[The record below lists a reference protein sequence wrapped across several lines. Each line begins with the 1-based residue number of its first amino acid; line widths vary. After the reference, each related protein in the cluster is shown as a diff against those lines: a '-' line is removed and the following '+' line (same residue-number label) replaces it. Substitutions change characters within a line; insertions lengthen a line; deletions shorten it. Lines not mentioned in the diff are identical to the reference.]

1 MLSGIGQPADLQ
13 PLGIEV
19 RQDLPVGEN
28 LQDHL
33 MCNLNFET
41 TVPSLFEAMTPENL
55 ELFQQEGRGPLTSNL
70 PEAGGFFRTR
80 GGLRAPDIEFH
91 YSPSL
96 LYDEGLVPPH
106 DNGVCYG
113 PVLIKPKARGKV
125 FLRSYMPDAKP
136 RVLHN
141 YLTEADDRQ
150 SFIAG
155 IRMAMEIS
163 TKSPLAELLRS
174 PFRVPASDSDADI
187 LDFIRV
193 NAQTVYHPTS
203 SCAIGAVVDSELR
216 VYGVEGLRVVDA
228 SVMPSITRGNT
239 NAPTIMIA
247 EKAADLIAGKRPAG
261 TATALA

>member
-1 MLSGIGQPADLQ
+1 
-13 PLGIEV
+13 V
-19 RQDLPVGEN
+19 RHDLPVGEN

-33 MCNLNFET
+33 MCNLNYET
-41 TVPSLFEAMTPENL
+41 TVPSLFEAMTPENIRQF
-55 ELFQQEGRGPLTSNL
+55 EEEGRGPLTSNL
-70 PEAGGFFRTR
+70 PEAGAFFRTR
-80 GGLRAPDIEFH
+80 PGLRAPDIEFH

-96 LYDEGLVPPH
+96 LYDEGLTPPH

-113 PVLIKPKARGKV
+113 PVLVKPKARGKV
-125 FLRSYMPDAKP
+125 FLRSPLPDAKP

-141 YLTEADDRQ
+141 FLTEADDRQ
-150 SFIAG
+150 SVIAG
-155 IRMAMEIS
+155 IRIALEVA
-163 TKSPLAELLRS
+163 TKPPLAELLRD
-174 PFRVPASDSDADI
+174 PYRVPASDSDEDI
-187 LDFIRV
+187 LDFVRA

-203 SCAIGAVVDSELR
+203 SCSIGSVVDSELR

-261 TATALA
+261 AAAALA